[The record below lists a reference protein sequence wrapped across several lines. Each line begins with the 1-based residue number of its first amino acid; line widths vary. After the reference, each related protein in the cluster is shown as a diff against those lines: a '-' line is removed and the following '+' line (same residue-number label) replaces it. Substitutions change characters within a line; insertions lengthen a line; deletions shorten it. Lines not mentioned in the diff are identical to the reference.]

1 MVSDFK
7 IQVTDLA
14 FVFNLASLTL
24 KQVPTCIRK
33 PRTNIFEMS
42 INFLHWSLFLVV
54 LDHFSSLLTLVS
66 TLQTNICWVFQINEH
81 MYLLQ
86 MP

>member
-1 MVSDFK
+1 MDLKAQGLDCMMVSGFRV
-7 IQVTDLA
+7 QVTDLA

-42 INFLHWSLFLVV
+42 INFLHWLFLVV
-54 LDHFSSLLTLVS
+54 LDHFSSFLTLAVPYK
-66 TLQTNICWVFQINEH
+66 QTFVGFSK
-81 MYLLQ
+81 
-86 MP
+86 